1 MEEENYMGG
10 APRFPKPKRTKLEKI
25 VFFSMLSIAVVV
37 AFGLLSVYALS
48 GRNLEAGEG
57 SQTIPNTNNVG
68 TTANNGEV
76 QEVTLS
82 FNSKGYVVTPN
93 TLQKGVP
100 VRMTVDLITVTG
112 CMRDIVIKDFGVKKY
127 VTAKDN
133 IIEFTPNKEGTFLI
147 ACSMNMGRGYFS
159 VTSDGSATADLQATL
174 QAQTDSIPAGG
185 FTCGGGMGGGC
196 GGCGR

>member
-1 MEEENYMGG
+1 MEEENNIGDT
-10 APRFPKPKRTKLEKI
+10 PRFPKPKRTKLEKI
-25 VFFSMLSIAVVV
+25 VFFSMLTIAVIV

-48 GRNLEAGEG
+48 GRNPE
-57 SQTIPNTNNVG
+57 
-68 TTANNGEV
+68 ANNNMQESQNTKNTESTSNGGDV
-76 QEVTLS
+76 QEATLS
-82 FNSKGYVVTPN
+82 FDSKGYVVTPN

-100 VRMTVDLITVTG
+100 VKMTVNLDTVTG
-112 CMRDIVIKDFGVKKY
+112 CMRDIVIKDFGVRKY

-159 VTSDGSATADLQATL
+159 VTDDGSATADSSANL

-185 FTCGGGMGGGC
+185 LTCAGMSGE
-196 GGCGR
+196 